1 MASLIHAGWGEEN
14 SLGKMIREQFVGVS
28 GDDKT
33 HNILTVRQLT
43 E

>member
-1 MASLIHAGWGEEN
+1 MASSIHAGWGEEN
-14 SLGKMIREQFVGVS
+14 SLGKMIRERFGGVS
-28 GDDKT
+28 ADNET